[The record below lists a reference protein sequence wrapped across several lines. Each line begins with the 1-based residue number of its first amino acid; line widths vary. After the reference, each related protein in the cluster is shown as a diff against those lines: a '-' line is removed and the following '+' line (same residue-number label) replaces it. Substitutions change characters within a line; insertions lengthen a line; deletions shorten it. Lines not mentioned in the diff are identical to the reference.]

1 MINLLRLLWAEDY
14 RRDGIL
20 LGVAVGVFG
29 VTFGVLAAASHISPL
44 KAIAMSLLVFTGASQ
59 FAALGI
65 AGSGGEPLSA
75 LGTALLLGARNAA
88 YALSI
93 SEVLPERRLP
103 RLIAAQLVIDET
115 AAMAKAQSQL
125 QLSREVFWIT
135 GISVFV
141 FWNAGTLIGVFLG
154 EVVGDPLSWGLD
166 AAFPAGFF
174 ALLLPQLSDRSMRFA
189 AVLGASIAAITIS
202 ILPQGLPV
210 LAAGLGAAAAATSAR
225 KKK

>member
-1 MINLLRLLWAEDY
+1 MINFLRLLWAEDY

-103 RLIAAQLVIDET
+103 RLIAAQLVICLLYTSPSPRD
-115 AAMAKAQSQL
+115 QRGS
-125 QLSREVFWIT
+125 
-135 GISVFV
+135 
-141 FWNAGTLIGVFLG
+141 GVPG
-154 EVVGDPLSWGLD
+154 
-166 AAFPAGFF
+166 
-174 ALLLPQLSDRSMRFA
+174 
-189 AVLGASIAAITIS
+189 
-202 ILPQGLPV
+202 
-210 LAAGLGAAAAATSAR
+210 
-225 KKK
+225 

>member
-1 MINLLRLLWAEDY
+1 MINFLRLLWAEDY

-29 VTFGVLAAASHISPL
+29 VTFGVLAAASHISSL

-115 AAMAKAQSQL
+115 AAMAKAQSQV

-141 FWNAGTLIGVFLG
+141 FWNAGTLVGVFLG